1 MKLGIVVKAVLGIAT
16 ELLYAGAI
24 LLTGLAACLVFSMIK
39 P

>member
-1 MKLGIVVKAVLGIAT
+1 MKFGIVVNVFWGIVT

-24 LLTGLAACLVFSMIK
+24 ILTAVAACLVFSMIK